1 MQKAG
6 QDLVPDEFGASDAFA
21 EHVRNVQGA
30 VLHTYQI
37 TAFAAVRERDP
48 KRAAERW
55 KEMVKFCDAAL
66 EAARILKDRFPR
78 CGTPELYDLALDYRS
93 QAEKRFYQNL
103 QDSECPS
110 PPEGLFPNSI

>member
-6 QDLVPDEFGASDAFA
+6 QDLIPDEHGACEAFS
-21 EHVRNVQGA
+21 EHVRSVQGA
-30 VLHTYQI
+30 VVHTYQI
-37 TAFAAVRERDP
+37 TAFAAVREQDP

-66 EAARILKDRFPR
+66 EATKTLKDRFPL
-78 CGTPELYDLALDYRS
+78 CGTPQLYDLVLDYRS

-110 PPEGLFPNSI
+110 PPEGLFPKLI